1 MSERRQRHTGTKA
14 SVPKPKPTQST
25 TTPSTPKPAPQNAT
39 APSPQ
44 PEPTTQ
50 PKLNPNAISVGDLAK
65 LLSRVGGT
73 EIAPEVIEQD
83 IEEGM
88 PTNPDGTV
96 SVVHYAAW
104 LVQEMT
110 QHERPS

>member
-1 MSERRQRHTGTKA
+1 MS
-14 SVPKPKPTQST
+14 V
-25 TTPSTPKPAPQNAT
+25 
-39 APSPQ
+39 
-44 PEPTTQ
+44 
-50 PKLNPNAISVGDLAK
+50 IDLAK

>member
-1 MSERRQRHTGTKA
+1 VSERKQGHTGTKA
-14 SVPKPKPTQST
+14 SVPKPKPTQSN
-25 TTPSTPKPAPQNAT
+25 TTPSTPTPPPQSPAP
-39 APSPQ
+39 PQ

-50 PKLNPNAISVGDLAK
+50 PKLNPNAMSVNDLAK

>member
-1 MSERRQRHTGTKA
+1 MSERKQGHTGSKA
-14 SVPKPKPTQST
+14 SVPKPKLTQNTATPTPPT
-25 TTPSTPKPAPQNAT
+25 PAPQGPTPPDT
-39 APSPQ
+39 A
-44 PEPTTQ
+44 TQ
-50 PKLNPNAISVGDLAK
+50 PKLNPNAMSVIDLAK

-73 EIAPEVIEQD
+73 DIAPEVIEQD

>member
-1 MSERRQRHTGTKA
+1 MSERKQEHAGTKA
-14 SVPKPKPTQST
+14 SVPKPKPTQSP
-25 TTPSTPKPAPQNAT
+25 TPPDT
-39 APSPQ
+39 A
-44 PEPTTQ
+44 TQ
-50 PKLNPNAISVGDLAK
+50 PKLNPNAMSVNDLAK

-73 EIAPEVIEQD
+73 DIAPEVIEQD

-88 PTNPDGTV
+88 PTNTDGTV

-110 QHERPS
+110 EHERPS